1 MRDHLSQ
8 VRATAEGLDR
18 AGELGGVRRHLE
30 AAADAAAE
38 AGDWLLGAEP
48 ARRLAGADAYL
59 RMLAV
64 TTGGAALADG
74 ALAATRLG
82 DPDAAADR
90 AVLARFFAANRL
102 SAVPGLLAA
111 VTEPADDL
119 AAAAQ
124 RILAV

>member
-1 MRDHLSQ
+1 
-8 VRATAEGLDR
+8 
-18 AGELGGVRRHLE
+18 
-30 AAADAAAE
+30 
-38 AGDWLLGAEP
+38 
-48 ARRLAGADAYL
+48 
-59 RMLAV
+59 MLAV

-82 DPDAAADR
+82 DPDTAADR

-119 AAAAQ
+119 AAAAE
-124 RILAV
+124 RILAG